1 MADLTELKNIVRK
14 GTVQSV
20 DKKKM
25 KARVKFG
32 DKGGIIS
39 GELHILIQKRHI
51 IHDTVEAWLED
62 EADRIKKDVTD
73 VSINASYH
81 DDEVIRD
88 PSPSVHKAWL
98 AYWLPEVGDMVLC
111 LMIPDGDGEGYIL
124 GGIK

>member
-14 GTVQSV
+14 GIVQSV

-32 DKGGIIS
+32 DKGGMIS
-39 GELHILIQKRHI
+39 GELHILIQERHI
-51 IHDTVEAWLED
+51 INEHVENYKAWLE
-62 EADRIKKDVTD
+62 
-73 VSINASYH
+73 
-81 DDEVIRD
+81 
-88 PSPSVHKAWL
+88 
-98 AYWLPEVGDMVLC
+98 YWLPEVGDMVIC

>member
-14 GTVQSV
+14 GIVQSV
-20 DKKKM
+20 DAEGM

-39 GELHILIQKRHI
+39 GNLYILTTPRPVVPSSEEKEGNRVGMAQE
-51 IHDTVEAWLED
+51 HDHA
-62 EADRIKKDVTD
+62 A
-73 VSINASYH
+73 Y
-81 DDEVIRD
+81 
-88 PSPSVHKAWL
+88 L
-98 AYWLPEVGDMVLC
+98 APWIPQDGDMVLC

>member
-32 DKGGIIS
+32 DKGGMIS
-39 GELHILIQKRHI
+39 GELHILIQERHI
-51 IHDTVEAWLED
+51 INEPVENCKAWLE
-62 EADRIKKDVTD
+62 
-73 VSINASYH
+73 
-81 DDEVIRD
+81 
-88 PSPSVHKAWL
+88 
-98 AYWLPEVGDMVLC
+98 YWLPEVGDMVLC